1 METRHNFWEK
11 MPVDREKTDNI
22 NKEILKL
29 KENKTFT
36 DTMIE
41 LPKNMS
47 WYSIDIE
54 NDIDMIVDF
63 LNENYHSIDGE
74 ICFKFTK
81 ELLLWELG
89 FHPDNKRLAIGIMY
103 KDKIVGCI
111 FGIIRKLNFNNKI
124 INGSETNLLCLDKKI
139 RKLNLAP
146 LLIQELTRRNNYY
159 LGINQSIYTTSR
171 KLPNILS
178 TGTFYNRYLNYNKMI
193 LLGLLDEELKELGN
207 DKLSTFFH
215 YTLKNNNNI
224 MNIKNLDDNMIKKC
238 CKMLND
244 KLLSL
249 KYSYI
254 FDLDD
259 FKHTFI
265 NNIVKCYVF
274 VENNIITDMISWY
287 NQPSLHREKN
297 ITINT
302 SNLYYYFNTKN
313 SMKDLA
319 NVVVKDGLE
328 NGIDR
333 IRVLNIMDY
342 GELENFNFVES
353 SVEINYYI
361 YNWKCSMIEKN
372 KIGYIVF

>member
-1 METRHNFWEK
+1 MEAKHNFWEK
-11 MPVDREKTDNI
+11 MPIDKKKENI
-22 NKEILKL
+22 NEEILKL

-47 WYSIDIE
+47 WYNINIDT
-54 NDIDMIVDF
+54 DIDMIVDF
-63 LNENYHSIDGE
+63 LNNNYQSNDGE

-89 FHPDNKRLAIGIMY
+89 YHPDNKKLAIGVLF
-103 KDKIVGCI
+103 KNKLVGCI
-111 FGIIRKLNFNNKI
+111 FGIIRKLNLNNKI

-139 RKLNLAP
+139 RNLNLSP

-171 KLPNILS
+171 KLPNVLS
-178 TGTFYNRYLNYNKMI
+178 TVTFFSRFINYNKMI
-193 LLGLLDEELKELGN
+193 KVGLLDDSLLLL
-207 DKLSTFFH
+207 DDYKLSNYFH
-215 YTLKNNNNI
+215 YTIKNKSKI
-224 MNIKNLDDNMIKKC
+224 LNIKELDDNMIEKC
-238 CKMLND
+238 CEMLNE

-265 NNIVKCYVF
+265 NEIVNCYVF
-274 VENNIITDMISWY
+274 VDNNNNITDMISWY
-287 NQPSLHREKN
+287 NQQSLSKN
-297 ITINT
+297 DNIIIYT
-302 SNLYYYFNTKN
+302 SYLYYYFNTKN
-313 SMKDLA
+313 SIIDLT
-319 NVVVKDGLE
+319 NIVIKDGLM
-328 NGIDR
+328 NNIDR
-333 IRVLNIMDY
+333 IRVLNIMDFN
-342 GELENFNFVES
+342 ELKDFNFIES

-361 YNWKCSMIEKN
+361 YNWKCSMIDKKE
-372 KIGYIVF
+372 IGYIVF